1 MRLYAYSLFLKR
13 ENVEKVR
20 TKVLKASIYAQY
32 PPFDPDQVCTLGR
45 RVSRI
50 LESVSLLIR
59 SPVRR
64 KRRSNPIYGWVCPP
78 AATASP
84 CLTRARMGTRL
95 SSAPRRL
102 PGRFTISVVPLS
114 PATPRESHA

>member
-50 LESVSLLIR
+50 LESVSLLVR
-59 SPVRR
+59 SPIRR
-64 KRRSNPIYGWVCPP
+64 KR
-78 AATASP
+78 
-84 CLTRARMGTRL
+84 
-95 SSAPRRL
+95 
-102 PGRFTISVVPLS
+102 
-114 PATPRESHA
+114 